1 MKMKLT
7 GCNLQWSLKLYV
19 QESNKPDHK
28 LRLSVYNDIFV
39 KLMEICSINTS
50 CTSDD
55 EIIES
60 ILDLELVKLSFD
72 SQNNKIINIEVLH
85 I

>member
-1 MKMKLT
+1 MR
-7 GCNLQWSLKLYV
+7 YFF